1 MGNLSSEPGS
11 NRVNYQE
18 GNLKMWLLIKT
29 GYYIVNLSLCTCSE
43 RNDKPNWRQLVT
55 LCALSSAFASALHER
70 RDFLKRSHVPIGTW
84 ILTCLVGY
92 EIP

>member
-18 GNLKMWLLIKT
+18 GNLKMWLLIKC

-43 RNDKPNWRQLVT
+43 RNDKPMATVGDP
-55 LCALSSAFASALHER
+55 ALSSAFASALHER